1 MSCSYITASGPLS
14 EGTTAR
20 LEAVDHHD
28 IQGSRWPVGASADQV
43 QGIQRG
49 SGWQQT
55 GEWEDGIGIMVE
67 DEGDAVRL
75 SGRVLAGV
83 GAKAGDLK

>member
-1 MSCSYITASGPLS
+1 MK
-14 EGTTAR
+14 
-20 LEAVDHHD
+20 AVDHHD
-28 IQGSRWPVGASADQV
+28 IQVGRSPVGASADQV

-55 GEWEDGIGIMVE
+55 SEWEDWRGMRVE
-67 DEGDAVRL
+67 DDGDAVRL

-83 GAKAGDLK
+83 VARPREAMYMYLYASERRVVVEV